1 MTVVEDELGIVE
13 LALVLRILGPPADVV
28 TVIVAGV
35 GLCEL
40 LILVS
45 PSRLS
50 FSTIES
56 LPGRLR
62 FVVARFICCD

>member
-1 MTVVEDELGIVE
+1 MTVVEDELGTVE
-13 LALVLRILGPPADVV
+13 LALVLRILGPPADLV

-35 GLCEL
+35 GLREL

-50 FSTIES
+50 FAIIES
-56 LPGRLR
+56 
-62 FVVARFICCD
+62 